1 MFKLEHVNDL
11 AEAYAIYQEAYEDS
25 AAFAE
30 KWQITIEE
38 IYELVL
44 PELEEKIKL
53 LKENMEN
60 SFNYHCWKINEANM
74 RIPWIEEEIKRLQD
88 LKKSYQADIERRKE
102 WIKFCMEATGT
113 DKIDTDLN
121 KISFR
126 TSEQVVVLD
135 GVELPDEYYR
145 VKREPDKTKIKEAIK
160 WWATIEWCWIVQN
173 HNLIIK

>member
-1 MFKLEHVNDL
+1 
-11 AEAYAIYQEAYEDS
+11 
-25 AAFAE
+25 
-30 KWQITIEE
+30 
-38 IYELVL
+38 
-44 PELEEKIKL
+44 
-53 LKENMEN
+53 
-60 SFNYHCWKINEANM
+60 
-74 RIPWIEEEIKRLQD
+74 
-88 LKKSYQADIERRKE
+88 
-102 WIKFCMEATGT
+102 MEATGT

-145 VKREPDKTKIKEAIK
+145 IKREPDKTKIKEAIK